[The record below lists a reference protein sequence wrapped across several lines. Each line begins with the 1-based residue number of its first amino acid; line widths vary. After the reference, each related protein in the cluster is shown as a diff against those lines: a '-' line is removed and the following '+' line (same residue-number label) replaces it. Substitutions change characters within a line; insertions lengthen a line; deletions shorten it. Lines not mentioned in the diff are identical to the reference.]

1 MLPGNYVRECVKC
14 LVEADVDCV
23 GGAMDS
29 IGVGYVAQGIAVA
42 MSSRFGVGGS
52 GFRTQ
57 GPKPVPVPTDTVP
70 FGVFRRRV
78 FECIGL
84 FNESMVRHQD
94 YELNYR
100 LREAGGKMLL
110 LPWLRVRYQVRS
122 GLNALRRQYWQYG
135 FWKGRFLRT
144 YPASARFRHL
154 VPPLF
159 VLSMTISI
167 LLVFVAPVVGAACL
181 STLVAAY
188 AGFVLLATLS
198 LAGQGHLKHAPLIP
212 VVLLSLHLIW
222 GAGVWAGLLAGKISG
237 KPAQLPDFATVNSK
251 VT

>member
-1 MLPGNYVRECVKC
+1 
-14 LVEADVDCV
+14 
-23 GGAMDS
+23 
-29 IGVGYVAQGIAVA
+29 
-42 MSSRFGVGGS
+42 
-52 GFRTQ
+52 
-57 GPKPVPVPTDTVP
+57 
-70 FGVFRRRV
+70 
-78 FECIGL
+78 
-84 FNESMVRHQD
+84 MVRHQD

-100 LREAGGKMLL
+100 LRESGGKILL
-110 LPWLRVRYQVRS
+110 LPWLRVRYHVRS

-159 VLSMTISI
+159 VLSVTISI
-167 LLVFVAPVVGAACL
+167 LLTLVAPVMGAVCL
-181 STLVAAY
+181 STLVAGY
-188 AGFVLLATLS
+188 AGFVLFATLW

-237 KPAQLPDFATVNSK
+237 KPARLPALAAAKLK